1 MNNFNFHV
9 TTDIRFGKDRLG
21 ELPEALAQFGKKV
34 LLVYGGG
41 SIKKNGLYDR
51 VTTLLSEQ
59 GFDMWELAGVEPNP
73 RVQTVKRGADLCK
86 EHGIDVV
93 LPIGGGSTIDCGKAV
108 AAFALSGMDDPW
120 ELVLGRRGYTGPA
133 LPIVT
138 ILTLAA
144 TGSEMNVGAVIS
156 NPETK
161 QKLGFG
167 GPSMLP
173 SVSFLDPTN
182 TFSVNHYQTAAGSA
196 DILSHLMENYFSR
209 VTGVDVQNRIT
220 EGLMRATIANIRIA
234 LKTPADYDARA
245 NLMWASTLALN
256 GLTGAG
262 KGGAWSC
269 HPMEHELSAFYDITH
284 GVGLAILTPRWMA
297 HVLNEETVFQFATY
311 AREVWGITE
320 TVPELAAKMGIQ
332 KLYDFFKE
340 CQIPMTL
347 PEVGIKDERD
357 FEAMAQQAIDHSSIA
372 TAAFVPLQKA
382 DVLAIYQACMTA
394 SQFV

>member
-9 TTDIRFGKDRLG
+9 PTDIRFGKDRLG
-21 ELPEALAQFGKKV
+21 ELPEALGQFGKKV

-41 SIKKNGLYDR
+41 SIKKNGLYDK
-51 VTTLLSEQ
+51 VMALLTEN
-59 GFDMWELAGVEPNP
+59 GFEVWELAGVEPNP
-73 RVQTVKRGADLCK
+73 RIQTVRRGAELCK
-86 EHGIDVV
+86 EHGIEVV
-93 LPIGGGSTIDCGKAV
+93 LPVGGGSTIDCAKVV
-108 AAFALSGMDDPW
+108 AASALSQEDPW
-120 ELVLGRRGYTGPA
+120 QLVLGRRGYQGPA
-133 LPIVT
+133 LAIVT

-173 SVSFLDPTN
+173 KVSFLDPEN

-196 DILSHLMENYFSR
+196 DILSHLTENYFSR
-209 VTGVDVQNRIT
+209 VTGADVQDRIT
-220 EGLMRATIANIRIA
+220 EGLMRATIDNMRIA

-297 HVLNEETVFQFATY
+297 HVLNEDTVEQFAVY
-311 AREVWGITE
+311 AREVWGVKE
-320 TVPELAAKMGIQ
+320 AVPELAARTGIQ

-340 CQIPMTL
+340 CGIPMTF
-347 PEVGIKDERD
+347 PEVGIRDDRD
-357 FEAMAQQAIDHSSIA
+357 FDAMAQQAVDHSSIA
-372 TAAFVPLQKA
+372 EAAFVPLQKA
-382 DVLAIYQACMTA
+382 DVLEIYQSCLTE
-394 SQFV
+394 SSFI